1 MSIKN
6 IIYSLSIYGH
16 LVPIFLGMYWFKTL
30 NIYLKLLLAV
40 LVFHQVFE
48 GICLLFIYL
57 FQSNLLLVPFYNLID
72 LTAFTYI
79 LLLRLGAKRIIRTI
93 VIIDTIFVLLV
104 IMDEYFLHYSKI
116 ILHANSG
123 IYACLV
129 LMVLVLVMFYRFLL
143 HITVDGI
150 TSKPDFWMG
159 TGILIY
165 SSFGIL
171 FYIYFQH
178 FIKID
183 KEFLNFSIT
192 IKAIGNIMANALF
205 LVAFYT
211 QKNKPIERNIYY

>member
-30 NIYLKLLLAV
+30 NIYLKLLLGV
-40 LVFHQVFE
+40 LVFHQIFE
-48 GICLLFIYL
+48 GISLLFIYL
-57 FQSNLLLVPFYNLID
+57 YQSNLVLVPFYNLID
-72 LTAFTYI
+72 LTAFTYL
-79 LLLRLGAKRIIRTI
+79 LLLRLGAKSIIRTI
-93 VIIDTIFVLLV
+93 VIIDGFFVLLV
-104 IMDEYFLHYSKI
+104 IMDEYFLHHSKI

-129 LMVLVLVMFYRFLL
+129 LMVLVLTLFYRFLL
-143 HITVDGI
+143 QITVEGI

-159 TGILIY
+159 TGILVY

-178 FIKID
+178 LIIMD
-183 KEFLNFSIT
+183 SEFLGFSIT

-205 LVAFYT
+205 LVSFYT

>member
-16 LVPIFLGMYWFKTL
+16 LVPIILGMYWFKTL

-72 LTAFTYI
+72 LTAFSYI

-143 HITVDGI
+143 QITVDGI

>member
-1 MSIKN
+1 MAIKDVIN
-6 IIYSLSIYGH
+6 IISIYGH
-16 LVPIFLGMYWFKTL
+16 LVPIILGIYWFKKLTV
-30 NIYLKLLLAV
+30 YLKLLLAV

-57 FQSNLLLVPFYNLID
+57 FQSNLVLVPFYNLID
-72 LTAFTYI
+72 LTAFTY
-79 LLLRLGAKRIIRTI
+79 LLFLRLGSKKIIRSI
-93 VIIDTIFVLLV
+93 IIIDTIFVLLV
-104 IMDEYFLHYSKI
+104 ILDEYFLHYSKI

-123 IYACLV
+123 IYTCLV
-129 LMVLVLVMFYRFLL
+129 LMVLVLTLFYRFLL
-143 HITVDGI
+143 QITVDGI

-178 FIKID
+178 LIIMD
-183 KEFLNFSIT
+183 SEFLGFSIT

-205 LVAFYT
+205 LVSFYT

>member
-1 MSIKN
+1 MTIKN
-6 IIYSLSIYGH
+6 IIFYLSIYGH
-16 LVPIFLGMYWFKTL
+16 LVPIFLGIYWFKTL
-30 NIYLKLLLAV
+30 NIYLKILLAV

-48 GICLLFIYL
+48 GISLLFIYL
-57 FQSNLLLVPFYNLID
+57 YQSNLVLVPFYNLID

-79 LLLRLGAKRIIRTI
+79 LLLRLASKKIIRTI
-93 VIIDTIFVLLV
+93 GIIDTIFILLV

-143 HITVDGI
+143 QITVDGI

-192 IKAIGNIMANALF
+192 IRAIGNIMANALF
-205 LVAFYT
+205 LVTFYT